1 MAKGYWIAH
10 ITIHAPERYPDY
22 IAAARPAFEEY
33 GAKFLVRGGAHDCVE
48 GNSGER
54 HVVIEFPSMETALA
68 CYHSEQYQKAAAIRA
83 EASTGTLTIVE
94 GVEGVD

>member
-1 MAKGYWIAH
+1 
-10 ITIHAPERYPDY
+10 
-22 IAAARPAFEEY
+22 
-33 GAKFLVRGGAHDCVE
+33 
-48 GNSGER
+48 